1 MINVSKKKQVFD
13 YLIIKT
19 SLSCFKP
26 LKNVDDLFR
35 PRGHVNVF
43 IQSNVFLGNRLN
55 PCIIKKKNHTS
66 MFLEVGSRLMS
77 LYGRCVFGYE
87 LLFHWAFKEAP
98 TLIQYRFNW
107 AEITSWHEVTEL
119 GCFVY
124 LLYTQ
129 PM

>member
-1 MINVSKKKQVFD
+1 
-13 YLIIKT
+13 
-19 SLSCFKP
+19 
-26 LKNVDDLFR
+26 
-35 PRGHVNVF
+35 
-43 IQSNVFLGNRLN
+43 
-55 PCIIKKKNHTS
+55 